1 MNYAQ
6 AFVAAALLLGIISV
20 VIVILGYWLLMALT
34 EVGRGLTYPSD
45 EYHPGGYNELF
56 YGD

>member
-20 VIVILGYWLLMALT
+20 VIVITSLVT
-34 EVGRGLTYPSD
+34 S
-45 EYHPGGYNELF
+45 
-56 YGD
+56 

>member
-1 MNYAQ
+1 MKDFLII
-6 AFVAAALLLGIISV
+6 AF
-20 VIVILGYWLLMALT
+20 IVILGYWLLMALT
-34 EVGRGLTYPSD
+34 GAMRGTTYQRYD

>member
-1 MNYAQ
+1 VKDFLII
-6 AFVAAALLLGIISV
+6 AF
-20 VIVILGYWLLMALT
+20 IVILGYWLLMALT
-34 EVGRGLTYPSD
+34 GAGRGLTYPSD

>member
-1 MNYAQ
+1 MK
-6 AFVAAALLLGIISV
+6 VLLLVLAV
-20 VIVILGYWLLMALT
+20 VLGYWLLMAMT
-34 EVGRGLTYPSD
+34 GAMQGATYPTD